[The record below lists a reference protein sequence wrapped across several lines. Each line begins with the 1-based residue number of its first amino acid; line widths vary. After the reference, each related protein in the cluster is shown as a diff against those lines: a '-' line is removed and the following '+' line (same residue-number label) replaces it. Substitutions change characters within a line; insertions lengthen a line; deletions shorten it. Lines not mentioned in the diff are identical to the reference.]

1 MGFERRFSRARRGR
15 RCDSLGGR
23 VDSTVSLVGPGS
35 EVAALYG
42 GTHVLAVDYAKA
54 VRTLVVPQTSAPI
67 VTRKT
72 TVERSY
78 AQS

>member
-1 MGFERRFSRARRGR
+1 MGVRATLFA
-15 RCDSLGGR
+15 CEAWSSVS

-35 EVAALYG
+35 EVAALAG